1 MRSAECRPPL
11 LTQRCCIRWGLR
23 VVVSAVFA
31 MAVPRVDAIA
41 EMERSSDC
49 VTELA
54 RPAPVRGYDVRFE
67 GIQDPRIKTL
77 FEESSQLIA
86 LRNEPPATVAGIE
99 RRLRG
104 DLERFTEILRSEG
117 FYAGGFTHCIS
128 QDADIVTVT
137 ITVLPG
143 TGYRLTGYEVEL
155 VGRDR
160 EGISETLIAET
171 AGRNLGNRALSADI
185 VATEKRVLRS
195 LGRNARPLASVVD
208 RKVTVDHWTAT
219 VTVQLRID
227 PGPPAVFGPVTI
239 EGLKSIKEDYVRNLI
254 PWSMNDPFDAGK
266 LEALQ
271 ARLLRTD
278 LFSTVV
284 TEHADEVDDHGQLPV
299 TVIVFES
306 PKKSIGVG
314 AKYSTGEG
322 IAGEVFWEHRNLGG
336 RNEDLKLSLEAG
348 KITQQARADFRRPD
362 FRRPSEDLVTSM
374 TLRRIDSKA
383 FDELGAEAAV
393 GVRMPITGGWR
404 GAADVSLETA
414 RLKERGG
421 TETSTLV
428 GLPLAASY
436 DGTDSRTR
444 PTEGVR
450 LRLGATPYAGHLDK
464 GIGFLVGTLRGS
476 GFLAL
481 DEERRFLLAGRTRVG
496 SIVGESVGD
505 LPANKRFYA
514 GGDRSIRGYK
524 FQRVGPLDDDNDPTG
539 GRSLFEVGAEL
550 RVVTWR
556 SIEVVPFVEGGNVY
570 DEVYPDFS
578 QAPRWAAGLGLR
590 HHTLI
595 GPVRLDFA
603 FPLNRRKDVDDL
615 FQFYISLGQAF

>member
-1 MRSAECRPPL
+1 MSTVLVLIALGFDASAR
-11 LTQRCCIRWGLR
+11 
-23 VVVSAVFA
+23 
-31 MAVPRVDAIA
+31 A
-41 EMERSSDC
+41 EPGGDC

-54 RPAPVRGYDVRFE
+54 RPAPFRGYEVRFE
-67 GIQDPRIKTL
+67 GIDDPKVEEL

-86 LRNEPPATVAGIE
+86 LRDRPPATVGGIE

-104 DLERFTEILRSEG
+104 DLVRFEEILRSEG
-117 FYAGGFTHCIS
+117 FYSGGFANCIS
-128 QDADIVTVT
+128 QDADLVTVT
-137 ITVLPG
+137 ITVSPG
-143 TGYRLTGYEVEL
+143 TGYPLTGYEVEL

-160 EGISETLIAET
+160 EGISEAPIAET
-171 AGRNLGNRALSADI
+171 AGRNLGKRARSADI

-195 LGRNARPLASVVD
+195 LGRNARPLATVVD
-208 RKVTVDHWTAT
+208 RKVTVDHWTET
-219 VTVQLRID
+219 VTVRLRID

-239 EGLKSIKEDYVRNLI
+239 QGLQSIEEDYVRDLV
-254 PWSMNDPFDAGK
+254 PWSPNDPFDAGK
-266 LEALQ
+266 LEMLRT
-271 ARLLRTD
+271 RLLGTD

-284 TEHADEVDDHGQLPV
+284 TEHAEAVGDNGQLPV
-299 TVIVFES
+299 TVIVFEA

-336 RNEDLKLSLEAG
+336 RNEDLKLSLEVG
-348 KITQQARADFRRPD
+348 KITQQAQARYRWPD
-362 FRRPSEDLVTSM
+362 FRRPSEDLVSSF
-374 TLRRIDSKA
+374 TLTRIDSKA
-383 FDELGAEAAV
+383 FDELGAETAI
-393 GVRMPITGGWR
+393 GVRMPISGEWR

-414 RLKERGG
+414 RLKEQGE
-421 TETSTLV
+421 TSTSTLV

-436 DGTDSRTR
+436 DGTNSRAR

-450 LRLGATPYAGHLDK
+450 LRLGATPYAGYLDK
-464 GIGFLVGTLRGS
+464 GIGFLVGTARGS

-481 DEERRFLLAGRTRVG
+481 DEERRFVLAGRTRVG

-556 SIEVVPFVEGGNVY
+556 SIELVPFVEGGNVY
-570 DEVYPDFS
+570 DQVYPDFS
-578 QAPRWAAGLGLR
+578 QAPRWAAGIGLR

-603 FPLNRRKDVDDL
+603 FPLDRRKEVDDP

>member
-1 MRSAECRPPL
+1 M
-11 LTQRCCIRWGLR
+11 
-23 VVVSAVFA
+23 VVSAVLA
-31 MAVPRVDAIA
+31 LAVSGLDAIA
-41 EMERSSDC
+41 KVEQSGDC
-49 VTELA
+49 VTEVA
-54 RPAPVRGYDVRFE
+54 RPAPLRGYEVRFE
-67 GIQDPRIKTL
+67 GIEDPKVEEL

-86 LRNEPPATVAGIE
+86 LRDRPPATVGGIE

-104 DLERFTEILRSEG
+104 DLVRFEEILRSEG
-117 FYAGGFTHCIS
+117 FYSGRFAPCIS
-128 QDADIVTVT
+128 QDADIATVA
-137 ITVLPG
+137 ITVSPG

-160 EGISETLIAET
+160 EGISETPIAET
-171 AGRNLGNRALSADI
+171 AGRNLGKRARSADI

-195 LGRNARPLASVVD
+195 LGRNARPLATVVD
-208 RKVTVDHWTAT
+208 RKVAVDHSTAT
-219 VTVQLRID
+219 VAVRLVID

-239 EGLKSIKEDYVRNLI
+239 QGLQSVEEDYVRDLV
-254 PWSMNDPFDAGK
+254 PWSRYDPFDAGK
-266 LEALQ
+266 LEMLRT
-271 ARLLRTD
+271 RLLGTD

-284 TEHADEVDDHGQLPV
+284 TEHAEEVGDNGQLPV
-299 TVIVFES
+299 TVIVFEA

-336 RNEDLKLSLEAG
+336 RNEDLKLSLEVG
-348 KITQQARADFRRPD
+348 KITQQAQAQYRWPD
-362 FRRPSEDLVTSM
+362 FRRPSEDLVSSF
-374 TLRRIDSKA
+374 TLTRIDSKA
-383 FDELGAEAAV
+383 FDELGAETAI
-393 GVRMPITGGWR
+393 GVRMPISGEWR

-414 RLKERGG
+414 RLREQGE
-421 TETSTLV
+421 TSTSTLV
-428 GLPLAASY
+428 GVPLAASY
-436 DGTDSRTR
+436 DGTNSRTR

-450 LRLGATPYAGHLDK
+450 LRLGATPYAGYLDK
-464 GIGFLVGTLRGS
+464 GIGFLVGTARGS

-481 DEERRFLLAGRTRVG
+481 DEERRFVLAGRTRVG

-556 SIEVVPFVEGGNVY
+556 SIELVPFVEGGNVY
-570 DEVYPDFS
+570 DQVYPDFS
-578 QAPRWAAGLGLR
+578 QAPRWAAGIGLR

-595 GPVRLDFA
+595 GPLRLDFA
-603 FPLNRRKDVDDL
+603 FPLDRRKDVDDP

>member
-1 MRSAECRPPL
+1 VRSAECRPPL
-11 LTQRCCIRWGLR
+11 RALRCGIRSGLC
-23 VVVSAVFA
+23 VVVSAILALAVSGLDAFA
-31 MAVPRVDAIA
+31 EV
-41 EMERSSDC
+41 ERSGDC
-49 VTELA
+49 VTELT
-54 RPAPVRGYDVRFE
+54 RRVPLRGYGVRFE
-67 GIQDPRIKTL
+67 GIEDSRIEEL
-77 FEESSQLIA
+77 FGESSQLVA
-86 LRNEPPATVAGIE
+86 LRDQPPATVGGIE
-99 RRLRG
+99 RRLRD
-104 DLERFTEILRSEG
+104 DLLRFAEILRSEG
-117 FYAGGFTHCIS
+117 FYAGDFAHCIS
-128 QDADIVTVT
+128 QDADIATVT

-160 EGISETLIAET
+160 EGISEALIAET
-171 AGRNLGNRALSADI
+171 AGKNLGKRARSADI
-185 VATEKRVLRS
+185 VATEKRVLKS
-195 LGRNARPLASVVD
+195 LGRNARPLASMVD
-208 RKVTVDHWTAT
+208 RKVTVDHRTET
-219 VTVQLRID
+219 VTVRLRID

-239 EGLKSIKEDYVRNLI
+239 EGLESIEEDYVRNLL
-254 PWSMNDPFDAGK
+254 PWSQNEPFDAGK
-266 LEALQ
+266 LDALQ
-271 ARLLRTD
+271 ARLLKTD

-284 TEHADEVDDHGQLPV
+284 TEHAEEVDDNGQLPV
-299 TVIVFES
+299 TVIVFEA

-336 RNEDLKLSLEAG
+336 RNEDLKLSLEVG
-348 KITQQARADFRRPD
+348 KITQQARADFRWPD
-362 FRRPSEDLVTSM
+362 FRRAREDLVTSV

-383 FDELGAEAAV
+383 FDELGAETAV
-393 GVRMPITGGWR
+393 GVRMPITGRWR
-404 GAADVSLETA
+404 GAADVSLEAA
-414 RLKERGG
+414 RLKERG
-421 TETSTLV
+421 TTDTSTLL
-428 GLPLAASY
+428 GLPLVASY
-436 DGTDSRTR
+436 DGTDSWTR

-450 LRLGATPYAGHLDK
+450 LRLGATPYAGRVDK
-464 GIGFLVGTLRGS
+464 GVGFLISTVRGS

-481 DEERRFLLAGRTRVG
+481 DEERRFVLAGRTRFG

-556 SIEVVPFVEGGNVY
+556 SIELVPFVEGGNVY
-570 DEVYPDFS
+570 DQVYPDFS
-578 QAPRWAAGLGLR
+578 QAPRWAAGIGLR
-590 HHTLI
+590 HHTLV

-603 FPLNRRKDVDDL
+603 FPLNRRKDVDDS